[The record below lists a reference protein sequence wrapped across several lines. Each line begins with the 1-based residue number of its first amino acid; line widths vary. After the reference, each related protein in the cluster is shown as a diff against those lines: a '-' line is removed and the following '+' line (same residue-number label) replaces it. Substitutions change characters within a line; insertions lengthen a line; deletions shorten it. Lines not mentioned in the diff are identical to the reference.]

1 MRNKIEASA
10 SQQAELAKTFG
21 TSTRNVRYALSFET
35 NSELAMRVR
44 QAALQMGCKLYEIEV
59 REVTVPSRPVKVLDS
74 KGNVT
79 RVINE

>member
-21 TSTRNVRYALSFET
+21 TSTRNVRYALSYQS

-44 QAALQMGCKLYEIEV
+44 QGALRMGCKLYEICEV
-59 REVTVPSRPVKVLDS
+59 ETPARPIKVLDS

>member
-21 TSTRNVRYALSFET
+21 TSTRNVRYALNFDT
-35 NSELAMRVR
+35 NSELAIRIR
-44 QAALQMGCKLYEIEV
+44 QGALRMGCKLYEI
-59 REVTVPSRPVKVLDS
+59 REVETPSRPVKVLDS